1 MRLSVKLRG
10 NALAQLDRMLD
21 FAATKGREPPMSRE
35 AWAALVL
42 RQKAGETA
50 QLAARLAQTGKA
62 TLLGNQRMPPM
73 ELVAEEL
80 PKVPLESDPEGN
92 LTLTVGDYL
101 SQRLS
106 LIWAVEKLRAEKLGL
121 PPNDDLGLGSPGAWV
136 GAFLS
141 DKIVEGTVAVDL
153 ATLQQEAQTPVDL
166 VAELERQRAAR
177 LKAVGGTG
185 GD

>member
-1 MRLSVKLRG
+1 MRLNVKMRG
-10 NALAQLDRMLD
+10 TALQQLDRMLD
-21 FAATKGREPPMSRE
+21 FAASRTREPPMSRE

-80 PKVPLESDPEGN
+80 PTTPLESDPDGHFAF
-92 LTLTVGDYL
+92 TIGTFL

-121 PPNDDLGLGSPGAWV
+121 PPNDDLGLGSPVAWV

-153 ATLQQEAQTPVDL
+153 ATLQQEAQAPVDL